1 MAAFDPASFK
11 APFINFDE
19 IRKQADDFRDMHWKT
34 QIPVDIFHIIEFDLE
49 LEIRP
54 LLGLK
59 RTGDI
64 DSFLLGDFSGIV
76 VDEEEYMDDRYLN
89 RIRYS
94 VAHEIGH
101 YVLHK
106 NVYSKFEITDEGD
119 WIELI
124 QNIPENEYTWI
135 EQQAYEFAGRLLV
148 PLNEHKLCFQKY
160 ISEIKQIKQSLP
172 GIEDI
177 KIAERISPNIC
188 NKFEVSAGV
197 ISKRIMIEKLLE
209 NF

>member
-1 MAAFDPASFK
+1 MTDFDPASFK
-11 APFINFDE
+11 APFIPFDE
-19 IRKQADDFRDMHWKT
+19 IRKFADDFRDVHWDKK
-34 QIPVDIFHIIEFDLE
+34 IPVDIFHIIEFDLN

-54 LLGLK
+54 VLGLK

-64 DSFLLGDFSGIV
+64 DSSLLGDFSGIV

-101 YVLHK
+101 FVLHK
-106 NVYSKFEITDEGD
+106 TVYKNFGINTEEE
-119 WIELI
+119 WIEFI
-124 QNIPENEYTWI
+124 QNIPENEYNWI

-148 PLNEHKLCFQKY
+148 PLKYLQISFQQY
-160 ISEIKQIKQSLP
+160 ISDVKEIRNALP

-177 KIAERISPNIC
+177 KIAERISPKIC

-197 ISKRIMIEKLLE
+197 VTKRIIIEKLLE
-209 NF
+209 NL